1 MLTMTLRTT
10 RRYCDDPDCLRSRKR
25 NLARQYRRPKLPV
38 RTVQADNAVV
48 VAEAARLYIPDGAIV
63 ADVTWGKGAFW
74 AKTKRRKFTVIGS
87 DVDRHFGGAHV
98 QADFRAMPYRDQSID
113 VVVLDPPY
121 IAWAGNHITNSRY
134 NNGKTTGKESGT
146 PLYHDGIIQLYR
158 EGMTEAFRV
167 LKPGGFCWV
176 KGKDEVN
183 SGRQHWAH
191 RQIPDIADRELGF
204 YMRDLFIVLPP
215 GQSPSARWTS
225 QHHAR
230 KVHSYLWIFE
240 KRITRASAN

>member
-1 MLTMTLRTT
+1 MRET
-10 RRYCDDPDCLRSRKR
+10 RREKS
-25 NLARQYRRPKLPV
+25 PV
-38 RTVQADNAVV
+38 RTIQADNAEVI
-48 VAEAARLYIPDGAIV
+48 AEAARLYLPDGAIV

-74 AKTKRRKFTVIGS
+74 RKTDRTKFRLIGS
-87 DVDRHFGGAHV
+87 DLDPSFGKPRIG
-98 QADFRAMPYRDQSID
+98 ADFRHMPYLSQSID

-121 IAWAGNHITNSRY
+121 IAWAGNHITNHRY
-134 NNGKTTGKESGT
+134 NNAATTGKESGT

-176 KGKDEVN
+176 KGKDEVS
-183 SGRQHWAH
+183 SGRQHWSH
-191 RQIPDIADRELGF
+191 RQIPDIADKELGF
-204 YMRDLFIVLPP
+204 YMRDLFIVIPN
-215 GQSPSARWTS
+215 GQSPTSRWTT

-240 KRITRASAN
+240 KRKT